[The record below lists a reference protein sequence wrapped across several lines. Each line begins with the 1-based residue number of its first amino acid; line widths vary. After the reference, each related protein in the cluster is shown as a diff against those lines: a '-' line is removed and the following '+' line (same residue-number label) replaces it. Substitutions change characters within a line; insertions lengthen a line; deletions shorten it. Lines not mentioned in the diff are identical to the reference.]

1 MGCHRVVLDSPEW
14 VVLIKLRGGE
24 VLDGEELRGPDSWP
38 ACDTSVPGSRTLIE
52 STIYYTEP
60 LQ

>member
-1 MGCHRVVLDSPEW
+1 MVLDGPEW

-24 VLDGEELRGPDSWP
+24 VLDGEELRDPDSWP
-38 ACDTSVPGSRTLIE
+38 ACDTRVPGSRTLTE

>member
-1 MGCHRVVLDSPEW
+1 MVLDGPEW

-24 VLDGEELRGPDSWP
+24 VLDRGELKGPDSWP
-38 ACDTSVPGSRTLIE
+38 PYDASVPGSRTLVE

>member
-1 MGCHRVVLDSPEW
+1 MVLDGPEW

-24 VLDGEELRGPDSWP
+24 VLDGEELRDPDSWK
-38 ACDTSVPGSRTLIE
+38 ACDTRVPGSRTVIE